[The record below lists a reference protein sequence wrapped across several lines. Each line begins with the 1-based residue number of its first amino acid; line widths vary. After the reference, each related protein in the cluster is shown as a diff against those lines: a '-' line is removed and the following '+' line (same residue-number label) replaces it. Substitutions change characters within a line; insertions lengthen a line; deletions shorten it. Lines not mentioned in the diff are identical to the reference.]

1 MSWNIYLEDR
11 VGGCGCTG
19 FRTFNP
25 LIKSIN
31 IHGASAMLGTVLG
44 AGNTAETERQNTAL
58 RSKSSRMLPPSP
70 QQLTRSTVSLFRW
83 GHPSP
88 GRLNGPPKLT
98 LPLKACLE
106 TDHSSSG
113 PRALPLSPDSRQ
125 TPWAC
130 PPHKCSRCLGCGVG
144 IWSTTQ
150 AQLNV
155 LETAILGI
163 PQGCRGGR

>member
-1 MSWNIYLEDR
+1 MGHQLCS
-11 VGGCGCTG
+11 
-19 FRTFNP
+19 
-25 LIKSIN
+25 
-31 IHGASAMLGTVLG
+31 GTVLG

-58 RSKSSRMLPPSP
+58 GSKSSRMLRPSP
-70 QQLTRSTVSLFRW
+70 KQLTRSTVSIFRW
-83 GHPSP
+83 GHPGP

-98 LPLKACLE
+98 LPLKAGLE

-125 TPWAC
+125 TPWAR

-144 IWSTTQ
+144 IWSTTR